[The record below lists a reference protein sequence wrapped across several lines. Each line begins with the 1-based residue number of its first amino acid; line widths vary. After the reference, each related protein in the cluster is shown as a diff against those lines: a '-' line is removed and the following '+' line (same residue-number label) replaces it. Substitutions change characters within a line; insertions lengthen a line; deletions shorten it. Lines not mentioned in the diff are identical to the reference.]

1 MWRGRLYTGMYS
13 MSRLV
18 TRTTLLLGAPLF
30 AAGLLFSQPQRI
42 FTGSPDHP
50 AIQYS
55 TRPTSDAVAQLN
67 RKIEEGQLPLS
78 FNGASGYLRSVLAA
92 LDISI
97 ESQVLVFS
105 ETSLQR
111 EHITKTNPRA
121 LYFNDTVAV
130 GWVRGT
136 DTLEVAAQDPEQGV
150 VFYQLSQKAQEK
162 PQFIREP
169 QCLQCHT
176 TPFAGGAPGLFVMS
190 MLPLSDDPN
199 EYAQGWGVDH
209 RTPIE
214 DRWGGW
220 YVTGKQAPTRHLG
233 NVPVHHVPRSYVRAA
248 AAPKLE
254 SVTGEFNTAPYLSAH
269 SDVVALLVLNHQVA
283 MTNLLT
289 RLGWEA
295 RIAVHDA
302 PLGQVREMP
311 AHVREVAQELVDYL
325 LFTHEA
331 PLPSRVEGSAAFARE
346 FSAKGPRDSQGRS
359 LRDLDLE
366 RRLLRYPCSY
376 LIYTDAFEALPGPA
390 KAAVYERM
398 WEILSGEEKTET
410 YARLS
415 LADRQAV
422 VEILRETKK
431 GLPDYFRPGRIR

>member
-1 MWRGRLYTGMYS
+1 
-13 MSRLV
+13 MSRFGTL
-18 TRTTLLLGAPLF
+18 TALLSAITLLAV
-30 AAGLLFSQPQRI
+30 GLVFSEPQRV

-50 AIQYS
+50 AIEYS
-55 TRPTSDAVAQLN
+55 TRPARDAVTTLN
-67 RKIEEGQLPLS
+67 RKIQEGELRLS
-78 FNGASGYLRSVLAA
+78 SNGASGYLRSVLAA
-92 LDISI
+92 LGISV

-105 ETSLQR
+105 ESSLQR

-121 LYFNDTVAV
+121 LFFNDTVAV

-150 VFYQLSQKAQEK
+150 VFYQLSQKPQEK
-162 PQFIREP
+162 PQFVRGTE
-169 QCLQCHT
+169 CLQCHMT
-176 TPFAGGAPGLFVMS
+176 SFTSGVPGMTAMS
-190 MLPLSDDPN
+190 MLPLSDNQN
-199 EYAQGWGVDH
+199 EYAQGWAVDH

-220 YVTGKQAPTRHLG
+220 YVTGTQPPPRHLG
-233 NVPVHHVPRSYVRAA
+233 NVPVHHVPQSYVRADV
-248 AAPKLE
+248 APKLN
-254 SVTGEFNTAPYLSAH
+254 SVAGEFDAAPWPSAH
-269 SDVVALLVLNHQVA
+269 SDVVALLVLNHQVE

-295 RIAVHDA
+295 RIAAHNA
-302 PLGQVREMP
+302 PP
-311 AHVREVAQELVDYL
+311 AQAGAVPARVQEIARELVDYL
-325 LFTHEA
+325 LFVDEA
-331 PLPSRVEGSAAFARE
+331 PLPSKIQGSSAFARE
-346 FSAKGPRDSQGRS
+346 FPAKGPRDSQGRS

-376 LIYTDAFEALPGPA
+376 MIYTEAFDSLPGPA

-398 WEILSGEEKTET
+398 WEILSGQEASAA

-415 LADRQAV
+415 RADRQAV

-431 GLPDYFRPGRIR
+431 DLPAYFQPGQLR